1 LNSDDIFIEEFYEHL
16 KSQELKE
23 WVFLKDVITDFYEE
37 SDISKSDKRNANSTI
52 NKLTQQFLKSY
63 KEDFEFKKY
72 EPQKDIVNSKKLA
85 HRHNA
90 WILRN
95 VDNEIIPE
103 TISKSK
109 EFVELFFNN
118 LDEPQ
123 KYIIE
128 KLLEDKMESDKKIR
142 EVYKDFENKF
152 IELKNLTEKKIML
165 SAKINQ
171 REMINYGQKQL
182 S

>member
-1 LNSDDIFIEEFYEHL
+1 LNSDDIFINDFCEYL
-16 KSQELKE
+16 KSQELLE
-23 WVFLKDVITDFYEE
+23 WVFLRDIIIDFHNNSDFGEIQSYSKIT
-37 SDISKSDKRNANSTI
+37 
-52 NKLTQQFLKSY
+52 KLLQQFLKSY
-63 KEDFEFKKY
+63 KDYNIEIEFKKY
-72 EPQKDIVNSKKLA
+72 NPQTDKVNSDNALHKN
-85 HRHNA
+85 NA
-90 WILRN
+90 WIIRK
-95 VDNEIIPE
+95 IISNSE

-152 IELKNLTEKKIML
+152 IELKNLTEKQIKL

-171 REMINYGQKQL
+171 KEMISYGQK
-182 S
+182 